1 MAIDKDTLRARA
13 LYGIRQNVGYT
24 VAIDNIAAYSSTE
37 ASWWTYFA
45 KKARAAVE
53 NFTVYTSV
61 PSGIPAS
68 GHAFVVLGSG
78 LAANG
83 TMKKKLIRRLDI
95 ALAAANK
102 YPNSKLVLSG
112 GAPKSGV
119 TEAAAMKKYLLSAGV
134 SLSRIILED
143 KSASTVSN
151 GRNSV
156 QKMIDNKITSYTIV
170 SDASHL
176 RRATL
181 IFEAAKL
188 RWQYANNKAVKL
200 DMVKNYGF
208 PDDTMTKVATTATRN
223 TVFLYAA
230 YTLYLTGKYESA
242 VSANFISYPTLRVGS
257 KGDWVKAMQTKLKIT
272 SDGIFGLN
280 TKAAVV
286 KFQKAKG
293 LFVDGVAG
301 PQTLK
306 AMGVTAK

>member
-1 MAIDKDTLRARA
+1 MVDKDQLRARA

-24 VAIDNIAAYSSTE
+24 VAIDKIEAYSKAE
-37 ASWWTYFA
+37 DILWTQFA
-45 KKARAAVE
+45 KVARAAVE

-83 TMKKKLIRRLDI
+83 TMKTKLIRRLDI
-95 ALAAANK
+95 ALAAARK
-102 YPNSKLVLSG
+102 YPNSKIVLSG

-119 TEAAAMKKYLLSAGV
+119 TEAAAMNKYLVSAGV
-134 SLSRIILED
+134 SLSRIIIED
-143 KSASTVSN
+143 KSSSTVSN

-156 QKMIDNKITSYTIV
+156 EKMIENKITSYTIV

-188 RWQYANNKAVKL
+188 RWQYTNNKAIKL

-208 PDDTMTKVATTATRN
+208 PDENMTKVATTATRN

-230 YTLYLTGKYESA
+230 YTLYLTEKYGMA
-242 VSANFISYPTLRVGS
+242 VSSNFISYPTLRVGS

-280 TKAAVV
+280 TRAAVV
-286 KFQKAKG
+286 KFQKSKG
-293 LFVDGVAG
+293 LPIDGVAG